1 MFVKINKRRDKHG
14 EMTYTA
20 SIMRSDRVKGKVV
33 QTTVAYIGR
42 VEEDQIPY
50 LKAAY
55 AKKKPRLV
63 WSGLT
68 SPNNGTQKD
77 MVKSILYYARTR
89 YTLGDRRKGS
99 L

>member
-1 MFVKINKRRDKHG
+1 MFVKIKKRRDKHG
-14 EMTYTA
+14 KMTYTA

-63 WSGLT
+63 WDDEE
-68 SPNNGTQKD
+68 SPQDVGCEQ
-77 MVKSILYYARTR
+77 
-89 YTLGDRRKGS
+89 
-99 L
+99 

>member
-1 MFVKINKRRDKHG
+1 MFVKINKRVDKHG
-14 EMTYTA
+14 ETTYTA

-33 QTTVAYIGR
+33 QSTVAYIGR

-63 WSGLT
+63 WDDDEAPQDVGCE
-68 SPNNGTQKD
+68 
-77 MVKSILYYARTR
+77 
-89 YTLGDRRKGS
+89 
-99 L
+99 

>member
-14 EMTYTA
+14 EMAYTA
-20 SIMRSDRVKGKVV
+20 SIMRSDRVKGKVI

-63 WSGLT
+63 WDDEE
-68 SPNNGTQKD
+68 SPQDVGCEQ
-77 MVKSILYYARTR
+77 
-89 YTLGDRRKGS
+89 
-99 L
+99 